1 MGNLHRIFRFENI
14 LIVLILFT
22 SIYAAFTP
30 PSSLINWYS
39 SDDAFYYFKTAQN
52 ITEGHGVTFDR
63 LGRDSGFHP
72 LWMLICIP
80 IFALARFDLILPLR
94 LLVIVS
100 GIINAATAVILFRLL
115 TRYLSREAAMLLSMV
130 WAFIPHIQSVTAQM
144 GMEST
149 INAFFVVLLIYQV
162 SGLNADEDGEKPG
175 YRKILFLGLI
185 SALTLLSRL
194 DNLFLVA
201 MVGLWFIFRR
211 SQLRFI
217 IPLHVTM
224 IIVSVIAS
232 YYIRLKPGAEY
243 YQYSGSVYFMIAA
256 ALLIKLVVFTFA
268 GQYQNPSFL
277 GLKPTGYR
285 QIIREIASVVLSV
298 LVSSALLGLV
308 MLGLQAAKVF
318 TGFPRIVLL
327 YDAIIT
333 LACLLISRLLYFLS
347 KKHAS
352 APIRFTWKKW
362 LTDASLFAAPIA
374 ILLGSYLLWNML
386 YFGTPAPVSGQI
398 KHWWGSLPNPIYG
411 QPGNSL
417 PSLFGFPEKGNG
429 PWSLAIE
436 LVGSPLDAYAEKA
449 GLPEDTGSILTVKWI
464 AWALIFSAGVFLIY
478 SNWQRIRTTFG
489 KIGIFPLFAGCLLQ
503 IVSYYGTG
511 YINTRP
517 WYWVIEMVLII
528 LFAALLADALIEK
541 IRPAVKKPYVLP
553 AIVGLIGLA
562 LFIRYNAEIIDYMP
576 MKVEPGK
583 EQVYLWGAQGLEQ
596 ATEPGAMIG
605 STGGGVISYFIKDRT
620 IVNLDG
626 LMNNYT
632 YFIGLQEGT
641 ASKYLDSIGLDYVYG
656 SNYMLTNSDPYMG
669 LFGGRL
675 EFKQDIFGSGLY
687 KYLPGK

>member
-1 MGNLHRIFRFENI
+1 LSHLHLKIRFEHI

-22 SIYAAFTP
+22 SIYTALTP

-115 TRYLSREAAMLLSMV
+115 VRYLSREAAMLLSMV

-162 SGLNADEDGEKPG
+162 SGLNAGSDDEKPG
-175 YRKILFLGLI
+175 YRNILLLGLI
-185 SALTLLSRL
+185 AALTLLSRL

-201 MVGLWFIFRR
+201 MVGLWFIFRK
-211 SQLRFI
+211 SQLRYL

-256 ALLIKLVVFTFA
+256 ALLIKLVVFYYS
-268 GQYQNPSFL
+268 GQYQNPPSL
-277 GLKPTGYR
+277 AVKPMGYR
-285 QIIREIASVVLSV
+285 PIIREITRLILSV
-298 LVSSALLGLV
+298 LISSAFLSLV
-308 MLGLQAAKVF
+308 MLGLQEIGVF
-318 TGFPRIVLL
+318 SGFPRTVLI
-327 YDAIIT
+327 YDAVIT
-333 LACLLISRLLYFLS
+333 LVGLTASRLLHFLS
-347 KKHAS
+347 VKHAVV
-352 APIRFTWKKW
+352 PIKFTWKKW
-362 LTDASLFAAPIA
+362 LTEASLFAAPIA
-374 ILLGSYLLWNML
+374 LLLGSYLLWNL
-386 YFGTPAPVSGQI
+386 VYFGTPAPVSGQI

-417 PSLFGFPEKGNG
+417 PSFFGFPEKGNG
-429 PWSLAIE
+429 PWSLGIE
-436 LVGSPLDAYAEKA
+436 LVGAPLKTYAEKA
-449 GLPEDTGSILTVKWI
+449 GLPDDASGIVAIKWTV
-464 AWALIFSAGVFLIY
+464 WALIFSAGGFLML
-478 SNWQRIRTTFG
+478 SNWQRFRKFFG
-489 KIGIFPLFAGCLLQ
+489 EIAIFPLFAGCLLQ
-503 IVSYYGTG
+503 VISYFGTG

-517 WYWVIEMVLII
+517 WYWVIEMLLII
-528 LFAALLADALIEK
+528 LFTALLADALIEK
-541 IRPAVKKPYVLP
+541 IRPVVKKTYILP
-553 AIVGLIGLA
+553 AIVGLIGIT
-562 LFIRYNAEIIDYMP
+562 LFIRYNAETIDYIP

-596 ATEPGAMIG
+596 ATEPGSMIG
-605 STGGGVISYFIKDRT
+605 STGGGVIAYFIKDRT

-632 YFIGLQEGT
+632 YFKGLQDGT

-656 SNYMLTNSDPYMG
+656 SKYMLTNSDPYMG

-687 KYLPGK
+687 HYLAGK